1 MRYLQTYKLF
11 ETTFINSIIEDIKDI
26 CLELSDESDVEVRR
40 DIFNRI
46 KIKEEPDFSGEALLV
61 DIEKLKI
68 TPTLFETLERI
79 SIYCDQNQMNVR
91 FAEMYLPFEKFHNF
105 MLRLN
110 ARNSIGTITIIIYK

>member
-40 DIFNRI
+40 DIFNSI

-61 DIEKLKI
+61 DIKKLKI

>member
-1 MRYLQTYKLF
+1 VRYLQTYKLF

-40 DIFNRI
+40 DSFNNI
-46 KIKEEPDFSGEALLV
+46 KIKEEPDFSGEVLLV

-79 SIYCDQNQMNVR
+79 SIYCHQNQMNVR

-110 ARNSIGTITIIIYK
+110 ARNSIGAITIIIYK

>member
-11 ETTFINSIIEDIKDI
+11 ETTFINSIIEDIEDI
-26 CLELSDESDVEVRR
+26 CWELSGESDVEFCR

-46 KIKEEPDFSGEALLV
+46 KIKEESDFSGEALLV
-61 DIEKLKI
+61 DIKKLKI

-79 SIYCDQNQMNVR
+79 SVYCEQNQMNVR

-105 MLRLN
+105 MLRLI
-110 ARNSIGTITIIIYK
+110 ARNSIGSITIIIYK

>member
-11 ETTFINSIIEDIKDI
+11 EATFINSIIEDIEDI
-26 CLELSDESDVEVRR
+26 CWELSGESDVEFCR

-46 KIKEEPDFSGEALLV
+46 KIKEESDFSGEALLV
-61 DIEKLKI
+61 DIKKLKI

-79 SIYCDQNQMNVR
+79 SVYCEQNQMNVR

-105 MLRLN
+105 MLRLI
-110 ARNSIGTITIIIYK
+110 ARNSIGSITIIIYK